1 MNNWPMPDRHVPHGF
16 GPMLPN
22 EAGFFCK
29 FWIPFSPSAHPLPVT
44 ASKRRATV
52 FLRTGCSWS
61 HACFVTSVPAAFKQN
76 LPFQN
81 VFPARTHAPKAS
93 PPALCL
99 AYHHPYIRSL
109 KPSLPLLLPFKQEIR
124 SFFSFL
130 TVHFRYQPEQPPWSV
145 MLQLLPV
152 HLTTAFNGWK
162 LLMTTCLKNA
172 ITVPTSAAL
181 FFPDFPPISAKYF
194 LLFQRNV
201 SFPFHSLLSAISTTV
216 LIRHLLQGR
225 LFYPK
230 PLTTECA
237 WTVSR

>member
-130 TVHFRYQPEQPPWSV
+130 TVHFRYQPEQPPDPWCCNCCRCTW
-145 MLQLLPV
+145 QLHSMAGNCWWQP
-152 HLTTAFNGWK
+152 AWK
-162 LLMTTCLKNA
+162 MQSL
-172 ITVPTSAAL
+172 SRH
-181 FFPDFPPISAKYF
+181 
-194 LLFQRNV
+194 QRPY
-201 SFPFHSLLSAISTTV
+201 SFRTF
-216 LIRHLLQGR
+216 R
-225 LFYPK
+225 
-230 PLTTECA
+230 
-237 WTVSR
+237 